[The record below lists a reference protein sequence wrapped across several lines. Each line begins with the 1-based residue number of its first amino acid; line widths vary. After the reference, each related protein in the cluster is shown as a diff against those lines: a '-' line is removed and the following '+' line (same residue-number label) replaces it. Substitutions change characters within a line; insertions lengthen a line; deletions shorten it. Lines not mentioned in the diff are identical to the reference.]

1 MERSFRLL
9 PERPG
14 LVPWLK
20 EQLKDAPPFFRDTK
34 IDVNLRTYYL
44 NQRKFDDSHA
54 EALASGGALTYRSG
68 WLLDRLFIGAT
79 LYVSEPLYAPADRD
93 GTSLLQDGQR
103 GYAVLGQLYAR
114 VKLFEGQFLN
124 LYRQTYDTPYTN
136 RNDNR
141 ITPNT
146 FEGYSLQG
154 TVGGKDGGPALRYGG
169 GYVTKIKERT
179 SDMFVSMSRQAGA
192 AVDRGVGVLGAL
204 FSHGEASIG
213 AIDYYSEDI
222 INIGYAEAKYV
233 WSLPHDVGVLFAA
246 QYTDERSV
254 GGDLLK
260 GYGFRTDQLGVK
272 TEASYAGAVLTL
284 AYTRVGGG
292 TDIQKPWSGTPGYT
306 SAMVQSFNR
315 AGEQAFLANASYD
328 FSRLGAQGLTVY
340 ALYVRGWDRIDQRQ
354 KTPLPNE
361 HEIDVDVQWRPAW
374 KAMNGL
380 WLRARYAHVE
390 QYGKPG
396 HTIQDFRLIANYDFS
411 LF

>member
-1 MERSFRLL
+1 VRADRRSVVLAAIIAGALLASRAVAQETIRDEEPPPSSVEQEITPMERSFRLL

-44 NQRKFDDSHA
+44 NQKKFDDSHA
-54 EALASGGALTYRSG
+54 EALAGGGALTYRSG
-68 WLLDRLFIGAT
+68 WLLDRLSIGAT

-124 LYRQTYDTPYTN
+124 LYRQTYDTPYMN

-154 TVGGKDGGPALRYGG
+154 TVGGKDGGTALRYGV
-169 GYVTKIKERT
+169 GYMTKIKERT

-292 TDIQKPWSGTPGYT
+292 TDIQTPWSGTPGYT

-315 AGEQAFLANASYD
+315 AGQQAFLANASYD

-340 ALYVRGWDRIDQRQ
+340 ALYVRGWDRIDQR
-354 KTPLPNE
+354 
-361 HEIDVDVQWRPAW
+361 
-374 KAMNGL
+374 
-380 WLRARYAHVE
+380 
-390 QYGKPG
+390 
-396 HTIQDFRLIANYDFS
+396 
-411 LF
+411 

>member
-1 MERSFRLL
+1 MRADRRSVVLAAIIAGALLASRAVAQETIRDEEPPPSSVEQEITPMERSFRLL

-68 WLLDRLFIGAT
+68 WLLDRLSIGAT

-114 VKLFEGQFLN
+114 MKLFEGQFLN
-124 LYRQTYDTPYTN
+124 LYRQTYDTPYMN

-292 TDIQKPWSGTPGYT
+292 
-306 SAMVQSFNR
+306 
-315 AGEQAFLANASYD
+315 
-328 FSRLGAQGLTVY
+328 
-340 ALYVRGWDRIDQRQ
+340 RGWVRR
-354 KTPLPNE
+354 
-361 HEIDVDVQWRPAW
+361 
-374 KAMNGL
+374 G
-380 WLRARYAHVE
+380 
-390 QYGKPG
+390 
-396 HTIQDFRLIANYDFS
+396 
-411 LF
+411 